1 MEADTHHDDDWHA
14 RARAV
19 RTGDDTEHTAAGHP
33 LLGLPDELIQH
44 VAGELPLEDRG
55 RFAQASRATLAFAA
69 SQPAGTPLAEI
80 HGLRDRDGV
89 QPYRTIYSQSELN
102 ASLDDPAELR
112 FAPGTSPEPLVIDR
126 EPASGGMI
134 HLYGGTDHHPL
145 HSITNSSITVH
156 PGAVITNVDDVNCF
170 VHAGGTVVN
179 LTGGAL
185 NSDGGTIGTIDDPD
199 GEVHDFH
206 SRSTIQELHDGT
218 VTLNEFSRCDTMYG
232 GTINASDDSSIGT
245 VVAGAVALDDT
256 SHIGTVQGGDID
268 VYSTTPVDVVTGGL
282 VNLFGGAEIKAVRG
296 GTVNVNGAAVIH
308 WATGGTIG
316 LGSAGGV
323 LHLAEGDATV
333 HAGPGST
340 VTLQGSAA
348 VHAYE
353 GSSITAH
360 GGTVHLYS
368 PNVHLTHDGATII
381 RMY

>member
-19 RTGDDTEHTAAGHP
+19 RTSDDTGHTAAGDP

-44 VAGELPLEDRG
+44 CVGELPLEDRG
-55 RFAQASRATLAFAA
+55 RFAQASSATLAFAA

-80 HGLRDRDGV
+80 HGLRDRDDV
-89 QPYRTIYSQSELN
+89 QPYRTIYSQSELD
-102 ASLDDPAELR
+102 ASLDDPTELH
-112 FAPGTSPEPLVIDR
+112 FAPGASPEPLVIDD
-126 EPASGGMI
+126 EAAGGMI

-145 HSITNSSITVH
+145 HSITNSAITVH
-156 PGAVITNVDDVNCF
+156 PGAVITNVDFVDCF

-179 LTGGAL
+179 LTGGVL
-185 NSDGGTIGTIDDPD
+185 NSKGGTIGTINDPG
-199 GEVHDFH
+199 GECHDVS
-206 SRSTIQELHDGT
+206 SRSTIHELHAGL
-218 VTLNEFSRCDTMYG
+218 VTLRKFARCDTMYG

-245 VVAGAVALDDT
+245 VVAGDVVLDDT

-282 VNLFGGAEIKAVRG
+282 VKLFGGAEIKAVSG
-296 GTVNVNGAAVIH
+296 GTVNVGGAAVIH

-333 HAGPGST
+333 YAGPNST
-340 VTLQGSAA
+340 VTLQGNAV

-360 GGTVHLYS
+360 GGTVHLHS

-381 RMY
+381 REY